1 MPAISTRPSTGSPI
15 RQTAMRISVR
25 IDSKAAQAQLRR
37 WGGEFRQKVK
47 KAAARGIASEAAELK
62 QNVRSHVAGRMT
74 VVKKSFVKGFTAKVL
89 DKYKNRLPALYVGSR
104 IPWSG
109 IHERGG
115 VIAGRM
121 LIPLHGRVGRK
132 RFKAQ
137 IAELM
142 RGGNA
147 YFIKNAK
154 GNIVLMAE
162 NIKEHDRPLSGF
174 KRRYRKAEGI
184 KKLKR
189 GADVPIAVLVPRVQ
203 LKRRLSIERIVAGR
217 IPRLSASIEKQ
228 LRLVD

>member
-1 MPAISTRPSTGSPI
+1 MKVTI
-15 RQTAMRISVR
+15 R
-25 IDSKAAQAQLRR
+25 IDSSAAQAQLRR
-37 WGGEFRQKVK
+37 WGGTFRDKVK
-47 KAAARGIASEAAELK
+47 KAVARAIASEATEIK
-62 QNVRSHVAGRMT
+62 QEVRGHVAGQMN
-74 VVKKSFVKGFTAKVL
+74 VVKKSFLKGFSAKVL
-89 DKYKNRLPALYVGSR
+89 AKDPTRLPALYVGSR

-109 IHERGG
+109 MHERGG
-115 VIAGRM
+115 LIAGRM

-162 NIKEHDRPLSGF
+162 NIKEHDRPLAGF

-184 KKLKR
+184 KRLKR
-189 GADVPIAVLVPRVQ
+189 GADVPIAVLVPKVV
-203 LKRRLSIERIVAGR
+203 LKKRLGIERLVAGR
-217 IPRLSASIEKQ
+217 IPRLSAAIEKQ
-228 LRLVD
+228 IRTVA

>member
-1 MPAISTRPSTGSPI
+1 
-15 RQTAMRISVR
+15 MRIAIR

-37 WGGEFRQKVK
+37 WGGEFRDKVK
-47 KAAARGIASEAAELK
+47 KAVARGIASEAADLK
-62 QNVRSHVAGRMT
+62 QDVRSHVAGQMT
-74 VVKKSFVKGFTAKVL
+74 VVKKSFVKGFTARVL
-89 DKYKNRLPALYVGSR
+89 DKDKNRLPALYVGSR

-115 VIAGRM
+115 VIGGRM

-154 GNIVLMAE
+154 GNLVLMAE

-174 KRRYRKAEGI
+174 KRRYRNSLRAEGI
-184 KKLKR
+184 SGKSLRLKR
-189 GADVPIAVLVPRVQ
+189 GTDVPIAVLVPRVQ
-203 LKRRLSIERIVAGR
+203 LKKRLNVEGIVAGR
-217 IPRLSASIEKQ
+217 IPRLSARIEKQ

>member
-1 MPAISTRPSTGSPI
+1 
-15 RQTAMRISVR
+15 MRISVR
-25 IDSKAAQAQLRR
+25 IDTNPAHAQLRR
-37 WGGEFRQKVK
+37 WGGDFREKVQKAV
-47 KAAARGIASEAAELK
+47 AHGIASEAAELK
-62 QNVRSHVAGRMT
+62 QDVRSHVAGQMA

-89 DKYKNRLPALYVGSR
+89 DKDKNRLPALYVGSR

-115 VIAGRM
+115 VIGGRM

-162 NIKEHDRPLSGF
+162 NIKEYDRPLSGF
-174 KRRYRKAEGI
+174 KRRYRNSLRAEGLSG
-184 KKLKR
+184 KSLRLKR
-189 GADVPIAVLVPRVQ
+189 GTDVPIAVLVPRVQ
-203 LKRRLSIERIVAGR
+203 LKKRLNVEGIVAGR
-217 IPRLSASIEKQ
+217 IPRLSARIEKQ

>member
-1 MPAISTRPSTGSPI
+1 VHISI
-15 RQTAMRISVR
+15 R
-25 IDSKAAQAQLRR
+25 IDSAATRAQLRR
-37 WGGEFRQKVK
+37 WGGEFREKVK
-47 KAAARGIASEAAELK
+47 KAVARGIAPEATELK
-62 QNVRSHVAGRMT
+62 QDVRNHVAGQMHI
-74 VVKKSFVKGFTAKVL
+74 VKQSFLKGFTAKVL
-89 DKYKNRLPALYVGSR
+89 DQDKHRLPALYVGSR

-109 IHERGG
+109 MHERGG

-137 IAELM
+137 VAELM

-162 NIKEHDRPLSGF
+162 NIAEHNRVLSGF

-184 KKLKR
+184 KRLKR
-189 GADVPIAVLVPRVQ
+189 GADVPIAVLVPRVR
-203 LKRRLSIERIVAGR
+203 LKKRLDVERLVAGR
-217 IPRLSASIEKQ
+217 IPRMMLAIEQ
-228 LRLVD
+228 RLQSVD

>member
-1 MPAISTRPSTGSPI
+1 MKVTI
-15 RQTAMRISVR
+15 R
-25 IDSKAAQAQLRR
+25 IDSAAAQAQLRR
-37 WGGEFRQKVK
+37 WGGAFRDKVK
-47 KAAARGIASEAAELK
+47 KAVARAIAGEATEIK
-62 QNVRSHVAGRMT
+62 QEVRGHVAGQMN
-74 VVKKSFVKGFTAKVL
+74 VVKKSFLKGFSAKVL
-89 DKYKNRLPALYVGSR
+89 AKDPTRLPALYVGSR

-109 IHERGG
+109 MHERGG
-115 VIAGRM
+115 LIAGRM

-162 NIKEHDRPLSGF
+162 NIKEHDRPLAGF

-184 KKLKR
+184 ERLKR
-189 GADVPIAVLVPRVQ
+189 GADVPIAVLVPKVV
-203 LKRRLSIERIVAGR
+203 LKKRLGIERLVAGR
-217 IPRLSASIEKQ
+217 IPRLSAAIEKQ
-228 LRLVD
+228 IRTVA

>member
-1 MPAISTRPSTGSPI
+1 
-15 RQTAMRISVR
+15 MRISVR

-37 WGGEFRQKVK
+37 WGGEFRDKVQKAV
-47 KAAARGIASEAAELK
+47 ARGIASEAVELK
-62 QNVRSHVAGRMT
+62 QAVRSHVAGQMT

-89 DKYKNRLPALYVGSR
+89 DKDKNRLPALYVGSR

-115 VIAGRM
+115 VIGGRM

-147 YFIKNAK
+147 YFLKNAK

-174 KRRYRKAEGI
+174 KRRYRESMGGAEGI
-184 KKLKR
+184 KRLKR

-203 LKRRLSIERIVAGR
+203 LKKRLSVERLVAGR
-217 IPRLSASIEKQ
+217 IPRLSAAVERSVSQIA
-228 LRLVD
+228 

>member
-1 MPAISTRPSTGSPI
+1 
-15 RQTAMRISVR
+15 MRISVR

-37 WGGEFRQKVK
+37 WGGEFREKVQKVV
-47 KAAARGIASEAAELK
+47 ARGIASEAAELK
-62 QNVRSHVAGRMT
+62 QDVRSHVAGQMT

-89 DKYKNRLPALYVGSR
+89 DKDKNRLPALYVGSR

-115 VIAGRM
+115 VIGGRM

-147 YFIKNAK
+147 YFLKNAK

-174 KRRYRKAEGI
+174 KRRYRKSMGGTEGI
-184 KKLKR
+184 KRLKR
-189 GADVPIAVLVPRVQ
+189 GSDIPIAVLVPRVQ
-203 LKRRLSIERIVAGR
+203 LKKRLSVERLVAGR
-217 IPRLSASIEKQ
+217 IPRLSAAVEQSLNQ
-228 LRLVD
+228 LV

>member
-1 MPAISTRPSTGSPI
+1 
-15 RQTAMRISVR
+15 MRISIR
-25 IDSKAAQAQLRR
+25 IDSQAAQAQLRR
-37 WGGEFRQKVK
+37 WGGTFRDTVR
-47 KAAARGIASEAAELK
+47 KAVARSIASEAVTLK
-62 QNVRSHVAGRMT
+62 QDVRSHVAGQMA

-89 DKYKNRLPALYVGSR
+89 DKDTQRLPALYVGSR

-115 VIAGRM
+115 AIQGRM

-162 NIKEHDRPLSGF
+162 NIQEHDRPLSGF
-174 KRRYRKAEGI
+174 KRRYRQAEGI
-184 KKLKR
+184 KRLKR

-203 LKRRLSIERIVAGR
+203 LKKRLSVERLVAGR
-217 IPRLSASIEKQ
+217 IPRLSARIDKQ
-228 LRLVD
+228 IQTVD